1 MLRLVFWGAGNSRV
15 AWRHRNDPLA
25 SLVLVCRD
33 ASAVRIRIRSRFK
46 LPSKGS
52 QRLKLHSLK
61 ASIFTLAESRKRGQL
76 SAHRCPPR
84 KELPGNQRSR
94 RWARRAGERQ
104 RERATTR
111 CRALEASKIS
121 TLLGCRGQWASQ
133 QARAGWPHFNPLL
146 AAMGTSGR
154 RNEFDHLPNTAPLAD
169 GEV

>member
-1 MLRLVFWGAGNSRV
+1 MRTVVRHVKSSLGIKGHVDGLVE
-15 AWRHRNDPLA
+15 LA
-25 SLVLVCRD
+25 RD
-33 ASAVRIRIRSRFK
+33 
-46 LPSKGS
+46 
-52 QRLKLHSLK
+52 
-61 ASIFTLAESRKRGQL
+61 
-76 SAHRCPPR
+76 
-84 KELPGNQRSR
+84 
-94 RWARRAGERQ
+94 